1 MLKVSDFSDERFL
14 VMVTKKGVIKRTE
27 LSAYRNI
34 RKSGLIAIHL
44 DEDDELAWVRETSGN
59 SELLIATRNGMAIR
73 FKETDARP
81 LGRTAR
87 GVKSIQL
94 EDNDEVVGMARVKE
108 GAMLMT
114 VTEKGSG
121 RRTSFDQYRLQSRGG
136 KGIRNYKV
144 SEEKGFVAAVK
155 AVTPDD
161 DVIMITDGGIIIRIN
176 SDDVTQQ
183 SRYGSG
189 VRVMRVPEDGR
200 IVTLARV
207 PKEESGES
215 EDLLPDREENGNPDA
230 GIVRESSGL
239 EEKMARAVQD
249 FADFALE
256 QQKQE
261 DPAQEEEK

>member
-1 MLKVSDFSDERFL
+1 MLKVSDFTDDRFL

-73 FKETDARP
+73 FQETDARP

-144 SEEKGFVAAVK
+144 SEEKGLCGCGK
-155 AVTPDD
+155 
-161 DVIMITDGGIIIRIN
+161 GGN
-176 SDDVTQQ
+176 
-183 SRYGSG
+183 
-189 VRVMRVPEDGR
+189 
-200 IVTLARV
+200 
-207 PKEESGES
+207 
-215 EDLLPDREENGNPDA
+215 A
-230 GIVRESSGL
+230 G
-239 EEKMARAVQD
+239 
-249 FADFALE
+249 
-256 QQKQE
+256 
-261 DPAQEEEK
+261 

>member
-1 MLKVSDFSDERFL
+1 
-14 VMVTKKGVIKRTE
+14 
-27 LSAYRNI
+27 
-34 RKSGLIAIHL
+34 
-44 DEDDELAWVRETSGN
+44 
-59 SELLIATRNGMAIR
+59 
-73 FKETDARP
+73 
-81 LGRTAR
+81 
-87 GVKSIQL
+87 
-94 EDNDEVVGMARVKE
+94 MARVKE

-189 VRVMRVPEDGR
+189 VRVMRVPEGGR

-207 PKEESGES
+207 QKKNLGNRRTFCLTGKKTEIPARESYGSPQDWKKRWPGPSRILPILHWNSKNGKIRRRKRNNRTFDGMKSGTCQTRSAFPQLWKSGENQ
-215 EDLLPDREENGNPDA
+215 RIIA
-230 GIVRESSGL
+230 ASSISIS
-239 EEKMARAVQD
+239 RA
-249 FADFALE
+249 
-256 QQKQE
+256 
-261 DPAQEEEK
+261 